1 MANPNLLNA
10 TSIYGKNVTVS
21 GDGVQ
26 MNTILTCP
34 TDKLIKIVS
43 ITVHN
48 DSDSNGWGVVMLND
62 KQIGGGGS
70 NNPPQG
76 GLYTL
81 GSFYLTEAQTIK
93 FQGSGSGVDCVISY
107 EEIDDA

>member
-21 GDGVQ
+21 GDGSE
-26 MNTILTCP
+26 NTILTCP
-34 TDKLIKIVS
+34 TDKLIKIIS

-48 DSDSNGWGVVMLND
+48 VNAPNASGIVKIND
-62 KQIGGGGS
+62 KTVAGGGS
-70 NNPPQG
+70 NNPPTG
-76 GLYTL
+76 GQYTI
-81 GSFYLTEAQTIK
+81 GSFYLTESQTVK
-93 FQGSGSGVDCVISY
+93 FNGSDSNVSCVISY